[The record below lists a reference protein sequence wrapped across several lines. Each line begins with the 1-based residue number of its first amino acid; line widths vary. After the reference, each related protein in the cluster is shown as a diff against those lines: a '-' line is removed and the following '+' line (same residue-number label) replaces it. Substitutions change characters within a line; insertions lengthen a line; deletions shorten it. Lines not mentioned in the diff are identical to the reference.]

1 MLDKKI
7 EYFITVVQE
16 GSFSAASRKLFLSQ
30 ANLSKQVTLLES
42 ELGVKLL
49 DRDGYRPVL
58 TDAGEL
64 FYREAVKIRE
74 QCVRLQNQIW
84 QMEKQNI
91 VVGFTGAFEN
101 REIIKAVN
109 AFKRENRMFEVSF
122 LKFGFEESVKNLL
135 DENIDISFGIES
147 SYRHYE
153 NIQYDILYNYEICL
167 ICSFDHPFASFD
179 SVSVEQVKKEK
190 MILLSRKFG
199 NDFYKDFMDAC
210 RLDGFKPKIGK
221 EVDSMD
227 ELIFEVSI
235 GNGIAIVS
243 KDVIRENEVKILNL
257 NGTHH
262 ASNYVIAH
270 LRKDTKPIVL
280 NFIDYIKAYFQT
292 L

>member
-153 NIQYDILYNYEICL
+153 TIQYDILYNYDICL
-167 ICSFDHPFASFD
+167 ICSFDHPFASLD
-179 SVSVEQVKKEK
+179 SVNIEQIKKEK

-210 RLDGFKPKIGK
+210 RMDGFRPKIGK

-235 GNGIAIVS
+235 GNEVAIVS
-243 KDVIRENEVKILNL
+243 KDVVRENEVKVLNL
-257 NGTHH
+257 NDTHH
-262 ASNYVIAH
+262 ASNYVIAY
-270 LRKDTKPIVL
+270 LKKETKPIVL
-280 NFIDYIKAYFQT
+280 NFINYIKSFFQT

>member
-30 ANLSKQVTLLES
+30 ANLSKQVSLLET
-42 ELGVKLL
+42 ELGVKLF
-49 DRDGYRPVL
+49 DREGYRPVL
-58 TDAGEL
+58 TGIGEL

-74 QCVRLQNQIW
+74 QCLRLQNQIW

-101 REIIKAVN
+101 REIIKATN

-122 LKFGFEESVKNLL
+122 LKLGFEESVKNLL
-135 DENIDISFGIES
+135 DEKIDISFGIES

-167 ICSFDHPFASFD
+167 ICSFDHPFAGLD
-179 SVSVEQVKKEK
+179 SVNIGQMKNEK

-199 NDFYKDFMDAC
+199 NDFYKDFIEAC
-210 RLDGFKPKIGK
+210 RLDGFKPKIRK
-221 EVDSMD
+221 EAESMD

-243 KDVIRENEVKILNL
+243 RDVVRENEVRVLNI
-257 NGTHH
+257 NSTHH
-262 ASNYVIAH
+262 ASNYVIAY
-270 LRKDTKPIVL
+270 LKKETKPIVL
-280 NFIDYIKAYFQT
+280 NFINYIKTHFQT

>member
-30 ANLSKQVTLLES
+30 ANLSKQVSLLES
-42 ELGVKLL
+42 ELGVKLFN
-49 DRDGYRPVL
+49 REGYRPVL
-58 TDAGEL
+58 TGTGEL

-74 QCVRLQNQIW
+74 QCLRLQNPIW
-84 QMEKQNI
+84 QMEKQDI

-101 REIIKAVN
+101 REIIKAAN
-109 AFKRENRMFEVSF
+109 TFKRENPMVEVSF
-122 LKFGFEESVKNLL
+122 LKFSFEESVKNLL

-167 ICSFDHPFASFD
+167 ICSFDHPFAGLD
-179 SVSVEQVKKEK
+179 SVNIGQMKNEK

-199 NDFYKDFMDAC
+199 NDFYKDFIEAC
-210 RLDGFKPKIGK
+210 RLDAFKPKIGK
-221 EVDSMD
+221 EVESMD

-243 KDVIRENEVKILNL
+243 RDVVRENEVRVLNI
-257 NGTHH
+257 NSTHH
-262 ASNYVIAH
+262 ASNYVIAY
-270 LRKDTKPIVL
+270 LKKETKPIVL
-280 NFIDYIKAYFQT
+280 NFINYIKTHFQT
-292 L
+292 Q

>member
-30 ANLSKQVTLLES
+30 ANLSKQVSLLES
-42 ELGVKLL
+42 ELGVKLFN
-49 DRDGYRPVL
+49 REGYRPVL
-58 TDAGEL
+58 TGTGEL

-74 QCVRLQNQIW
+74 QCLRLQNQIW
-84 QMEKQNI
+84 QMEKQDI

-101 REIIKAVN
+101 REIIKAAN
-109 AFKRENRMFEVSF
+109 TFKRENPMVEVSF
-122 LKFGFEESVKNLL
+122 LKFSFEESVKNLL

-167 ICSFDHPFASFD
+167 ICSFDHPFAGLD
-179 SVSVEQVKKEK
+179 SVNIGQMKNEK

-199 NDFYKDFMDAC
+199 NDFYKDFIEAC

-221 EVDSMD
+221 EAESMD

-243 KDVIRENEVKILNL
+243 RDVVRENEVRVLNI
-257 NGTHH
+257 NSTHH
-262 ASNYVIAH
+262 ASNYVIAY
-270 LRKDTKPIVL
+270 LKKETKPIVL
-280 NFIDYIKAYFQT
+280 NFINYIKTHFQT

>member
-30 ANLSKQVTLLES
+30 ANLSKQVSLLES
-42 ELGVKLL
+42 ELGVMLF
-49 DRDGYRPVL
+49 DREGYRPVL
-58 TDAGEL
+58 TSTGEL

-74 QCVRLQNQIW
+74 QCLRLQDQIL
-84 QMEKQNI
+84 QMEKQDI
-91 VVGFTGAFEN
+91 MVGFTGAFEN

-109 AFKRENRMFEVSF
+109 TFKRENRVYEISF
-122 LKFGFEESVKNLL
+122 LKLGFEESVKNLL
-135 DENIDISFGIES
+135 DEKIDISFGIES
-147 SYRHYE
+147 SYRYYE
-153 NIQYDILYNYEICL
+153 AIQYDILYNYDICL
-167 ICSFDHPFASFD
+167 ICSFDHPFASLD
-179 SVSVEQVKKEK
+179 SVNIEQIKKEK

-199 NDFYKDFMDAC
+199 SGFYKDFMDAC
-210 RLDGFKPKIGK
+210 RLDGFKPRIEK

-243 KDVIRENEVKILNL
+243 KDVIRENEVRVINI
-257 NGTHH
+257 NRTHH

-280 NFIDYIKAYFQT
+280 NFVDYIKAYFQT

>member
-7 EYFITVVQE
+7 EYFIAVVQE
-16 GSFSAASRKLFLSQ
+16 GSFSVASRKLFLSQ
-30 ANLSKQVTLLES
+30 ANLSKQVSLLET
-42 ELGVKLL
+42 ELGVKLF
-49 DRDGYRPVL
+49 DREGYRPVL
-58 TDAGEL
+58 TGIGEL
-64 FYREAVKIRE
+64 FYLEAVKIRG
-74 QCVRLQNQIW
+74 QCLRLQNQIW

-101 REIIKAVN
+101 REIIKATN
-109 AFKRENRMFEVSF
+109 TFRRETPMVEVSF
-122 LKFGFEESVKNLL
+122 LKFSFEESVKNLL

-167 ICSFDHPFASFD
+167 ICSFDHPFAGLD
-179 SVSVEQVKKEK
+179 SVNIGQMKNEK

-199 NDFYKDFMDAC
+199 NDFYKDFIEAC

-221 EVDSMD
+221 EAESMD

-243 KDVIRENEVKILNL
+243 RDVVRENEVRVLNI
-257 NGTHH
+257 NSTHH
-262 ASNYVIAH
+262 ASNYVIAY
-270 LRKDTKPIVL
+270 LRKETKPIVL
-280 NFIDYIKAYFQT
+280 NFINYIKIHFQT

>member
-7 EYFITVVQE
+7 EYFIAVVQE

-30 ANLSKQVTLLES
+30 ANLSKQVSLLET
-42 ELGVKLL
+42 ELGVKLF
-49 DRDGYRPVL
+49 DREGYRPVL
-58 TDAGEL
+58 TGIGEL

-74 QCVRLQNQIW
+74 QCLRLQNQIW

-101 REIIKAVN
+101 REIIKATN
-109 AFKRENRMFEVSF
+109 TFRRENPMVEVSF
-122 LKFGFEESVKNLL
+122 LKFSFEESVKNLL

-167 ICSFDHPFASFD
+167 ICSFDHPFAGLD
-179 SVSVEQVKKEK
+179 SVNIGQMKNEK

-199 NDFYKDFMDAC
+199 NDFYKDFIEAC
-210 RLDGFKPKIGK
+210 RLDGFKPKIRK
-221 EVDSMD
+221 EAESMD

-243 KDVIRENEVKILNL
+243 RDVVRENEVRVLNI
-257 NGTHH
+257 NSTHH
-262 ASNYVIAH
+262 ASNYVIAY
-270 LRKDTKPIVL
+270 LRKETKPIVL
-280 NFIDYIKAYFQT
+280 NFINYIKIHFQT